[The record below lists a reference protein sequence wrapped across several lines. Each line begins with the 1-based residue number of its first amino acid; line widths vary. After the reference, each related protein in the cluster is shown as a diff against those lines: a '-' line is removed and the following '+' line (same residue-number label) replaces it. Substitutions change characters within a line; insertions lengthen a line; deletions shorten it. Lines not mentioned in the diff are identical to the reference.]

1 MPRYSSYGSLDDRV
15 QEDGDRSFS
24 GFNNRLRPD
33 QLEPGIL
40 ADSQNGR
47 MGTNGQWQVRKGV
60 DTLLSPVASG
70 VGALTL
76 PFNLDDELTG
86 AASVSSS
93 ELVITFGSAHGL
105 GGTPT
110 ITLTDLSSA
119 TISPTTTVG
128 NYTATVVNA
137 TTIKLT
143 DKTYSSAS
151 GNIVIGGALLAGTPE
166 INDDAVNQ
174 LYGACPFSNANV
186 SSSEIDHYIVIA
198 ANSKAFA
205 VNTKTEIAYDI
216 GYESSQ
222 TISSS
227 VNMIQAFNKVFIFR
241 GDSVTLEN
249 PLKVGPITAVAKSG
263 TNNLD
268 LTVTTGHNHYL
279 AIGDKVTI
287 TGISSSTISDSL
299 INETQ
304 TVTAITD
311 DTFKFT
317 VDGTSTDPG
326 TLTLTNAGFA
336 TPFTKVASGTYTQ
349 PTPIDVTNC
358 DVSAGIATCT
368 ASSGDVDQLTVGDI
382 VTISVVDTSP
392 FTLGEEFTI
401 ASIPSSTTF
410 TFITDQADVTNK
422 SFLCTLPQSV
432 AGGYSH
438 MPAAEFGHYHQR
450 RLVLPYKNKVAA
462 STDTYTYR
470 NIQDE
475 LIFSDILDSDTYDPI
490 FNQFRFNAGKSD
502 HIVGLHSFSE
512 DVLMV
517 FNRNSIHLVGDTTV
531 IKDAT
536 NKLLTDEIGLIAK
549 DSIQQIGRQV
559 LFLSDSGVYGVEFIE
574 DYKLRGTEVPL
585 SQSIQSTIDRIN
597 PLHAHKAQAVYF
609 DNRYYIAVPLDSES
623 GQAATQNNAIL
634 VYNLLNQQWE
644 SIDTVNSP
652 NFHIT
657 NMFVAGEEADRGVY
671 TTNDIGG
678 INQIEARDSGDDSV
692 VLEVGGSE
700 SVIDVS
706 GVATTRQFTLGTLD
720 RKKWKSFEMH
730 VESSALRQ
738 SNFDISAELEN
749 LDRTISVGSLSGFN
763 NSSNLAEGEDIS
775 IRGRLGNPR
784 AYGVQFTINNTL
796 GRPKLRAVKTDGIE
810 SFRTVEKAD

>member
-33 QLEPGIL
+33 QLEAGIL

-76 PFNLDDELTG
+76 PFNLDDT
-86 AASVSSS
+86 
-93 ELVITFGSAHGL
+93 
-105 GGTPT
+105 GTP
-110 ITLTDLSSA
+110 
-119 TISPTTTVG
+119 
-128 NYTATVVNA
+128 
-137 TTIKLT
+137 
-143 DKTYSSAS
+143 
-151 GNIVIGGALLAGTPE
+151 PE
-166 INDDAVNQ
+166 IDDDAVNQ

-186 SSSEIDHYIVIA
+186 SSSEIDHYIVMA
-198 ANSKAFA
+198 TNSKAFA
-205 VNTKTEIAYDI
+205 VNTKTEIAYEI

-227 VNMIQAFNKVFIFR
+227 VSMIQAFNKVFIFR

-249 PLKVGPITAVAKSG
+249 PLKVGPITGTATSG
-263 TNNLD
+263 SPAITI
-268 LTVTTGHNHYL
+268 TVTTGHDHYL
-279 AIGDKVTI
+279 AVGDKVTI
-287 TGISSSTISDSL
+287 TGISSDAVDDSL
-299 INETQ
+299 INTTQ
-304 TVTAITD
+304 TITAVASANEFSFSI
-311 DTFKFT
+311 
-317 VDGTSTDPG
+317 GGSTGVG

-368 ASSGDVDQLTVGDI
+368 ASSADVAQLSVEDEITVAVLDGSHPPSFA
-382 VTISVVDTSP
+382 VGTKFVV
-392 FTLGEEFTI
+392 
-401 ASIPSSTTF
+401 ASIPSATTF
-410 TFITDQADVTNK
+410 TFRTTTKDESAKVFT
-422 SFLCTLPQSV
+422 CELPLPVS
-432 AGGYSH
+432 GGYSH

-585 SQSIQSTIDRIN
+585 SQSIQATIDRIN

-609 DNRYYIAVPLDSES
+609 DNRYYIAVPLDTAS
-623 GQAATQNNAIL
+623 QNNAIL

-644 SIDTVNSP
+644 SVDTVNSP

-700 SVIDVS
+700 NVIDVP

-730 VESSALRQ
+730 VESAQLRQ

>member
-60 DTLLSPVASG
+60 DTLLSPVAVSAT
-70 VGALTL
+70 ALTL
-76 PFNLDDELTG
+76 PFNLDD
-86 AASVSSS
+86 A
-93 ELVITFGSAHGL
+93 GS
-105 GGTPT
+105 P
-110 ITLTDLSSA
+110 
-119 TISPTTTVG
+119 PQ
-128 NYTATVVNA
+128 
-137 TTIKLT
+137 
-143 DKTYSSAS
+143 
-151 GNIVIGGALLAGTPE
+151 
-166 INDDAVNQ
+166 INDSAVNQ

-186 SSSEIDHYIVIA
+186 SSSEIDHYIVMA
-198 ANSKAFA
+198 TNSQAFA

-227 VNMIQAFNKVFIFR
+227 VNMLQAFNKVFIFR
-241 GDSVTLEN
+241 GDEVTLEN
-249 PLKVGPITAVAKSG
+249 PLKVGPITAVSKSG

-279 AIGDKVTI
+279 AVGDKVTI
-287 TGISSSTISDSL
+287 TGISSDTIDDSL

-317 VDGTSTDPG
+317 VDDTSTDPG

-358 DVSAGIATCT
+358 NVSAGIATCT
-368 ASSGDVDQLTVGDI
+368 ASSDDVAQLSVEDEITVAVLDGSHPPSFA
-382 VTISVVDTSP
+382 VGTKFVVV
-392 FTLGEEFTI
+392 
-401 ASIPSSTTF
+401 SIPSATTF
-410 TFITDQADVTNK
+410 TFRTTTKDESSKVFT
-422 SFLCTLPQSV
+422 CELPLPVS
-432 AGGYSH
+432 GGYSH

-450 RLVLPYKNKVAA
+450 RLVLPYKNRVVSGSA
-462 STDTYTYR
+462 DTYEYR

-585 SQSIQSTIDRIN
+585 SQSIQATIDRIN

-609 DNRYYIAVPLDSES
+609 NNRYYIAVPLDTAS
-623 GQAATQNNAIL
+623 QNNAIL

-644 SIDTVNSP
+644 SVDTVNSP

-700 SVIDVS
+700 SVIDVP

-730 VESSALRQ
+730 VESSELRQ

-749 LDRTISVGSLSGFN
+749 LDRTITVGSLSGFN

-784 AYGVQFTINNTL
+784 AYGVQFTINNTR

>member
-33 QLEPGIL
+33 QLEAGIL

-76 PFNLDDELTG
+76 PFNLDDT
-86 AASVSSS
+86 
-93 ELVITFGSAHGL
+93 
-105 GGTPT
+105 GTP
-110 ITLTDLSSA
+110 
-119 TISPTTTVG
+119 
-128 NYTATVVNA
+128 
-137 TTIKLT
+137 
-143 DKTYSSAS
+143 
-151 GNIVIGGALLAGTPE
+151 PE
-166 INDDAVNQ
+166 IDDDAVNQ

-186 SSSEIDHYIVIA
+186 SSSEIDHYIVMA
-198 ANSKAFA
+198 TNSKAFA
-205 VNTKTEIAYDI
+205 VNTKTEIAYEI

-227 VNMIQAFNKVFIFR
+227 VSMIQAFNKVFIFR

-249 PLKVGPITAVAKSG
+249 PLKVGPITGTATSG
-263 TNNLD
+263 SPAITI
-268 LTVTTGHNHYL
+268 TVTTGHNHYL
-279 AIGDKVTI
+279 AVGDKVTI
-287 TGISSSTISDSL
+287 TGISSDAVDDSL
-299 INETQ
+299 INTTQ
-304 TVTAITD
+304 TITAVASANEFSFSI
-311 DTFKFT
+311 
-317 VDGTSTDPG
+317 GGSTGVG

-368 ASSGDVDQLTVGDI
+368 ASSADVAQLSVEDEITVAVLDGSHPPSFA
-382 VTISVVDTSP
+382 VGTKFVV
-392 FTLGEEFTI
+392 
-401 ASIPSSTTF
+401 ASIPSATTF
-410 TFITDQADVTNK
+410 TFRTTTKDESAKVFT
-422 SFLCTLPQSV
+422 CELPLPVS
-432 AGGYSH
+432 GGYSH

-585 SQSIQSTIDRIN
+585 SQSIQATIDRIN

-609 DNRYYIAVPLDSES
+609 DNRYYIAVPLDTAS
-623 GQAATQNNAIL
+623 QNNAIL

-644 SIDTVNSP
+644 SVDTVNSP

-700 SVIDVS
+700 NVIDVP

-730 VESSALRQ
+730 VESAQLRQ

>member
-1 MPRYSSYGSLDDRV
+1 MPRYSSYGSLDDKV
-15 QEDGDRSFS
+15 QEDGDRGFI

-33 QLEPGIL
+33 QLEPGLL

-47 MGTNGQWQVRKGV
+47 MGTDGQWQVRRGV
-60 DTLLSPVASG
+60 DTLLSPVTVASQ
-70 VGALTL
+70 ALSL
-76 PFNLDDELTG
+76 PFNLDD
-86 AASVSSS
+86 S
-93 ELVITFGSAHGL
+93 GS
-105 GGTPT
+105 PPQ
-110 ITLTDLSSA
+110 ID
-119 TISPTTTVG
+119 
-128 NYTATVVNA
+128 
-137 TTIKLT
+137 
-143 DKTYSSAS
+143 
-151 GNIVIGGALLAGTPE
+151 
-166 INDDAVNQ
+166 DDAVNQ
-174 LYGACPFSNANV
+174 LYGACAFSNPNV
-186 SSSEIDHYIVIA
+186 SSSEIDHYIIMATNLV
-198 ANSKAFA
+198 AFA
-205 VNTKTEIAYDI
+205 VNTDTEVAYTI
-216 GYESSQ
+216 GYESNQ
-222 TISSS
+222 TISNTVS
-227 VNMIQAFNKVFIFR
+227 MTQAFNKVFIFR
-241 GDSVTLEN
+241 GDTVTLEN
-249 PLKVGPITAVAKSG
+249 PLKVGPITAVSKSG

-279 AIGDKVTI
+279 AVGDKVTI
-287 TGISSSTISDSL
+287 TGISSDTIDDVL

-304 TVTAITD
+304 TITAIPTD
-311 DTFKFT
+311 TTFKFT

-349 PTPIDVTNC
+349 PEPIDVT
-358 DVSAGIATCT
+358 DVDIADGVATCT
-368 ASSGDVDQLTVGDI
+368 ASSGDVAQLSVGSV

-401 ASIPSSTTF
+401 ASIPSATSF

-422 SFLCTLPQSV
+422 AFLCTLAQSV

-462 STDTYTYR
+462 SSDTYTYR

-585 SQSIQSTIDRIN
+585 SKSIQKTIDRIN
-597 PLHAHKAQAVYF
+597 KLNAHKAQAVYF
-609 DNRYYIAVPLDSES
+609 DNRYYLAVPLNGED
-623 GQAATQNNAIL
+623 GTQATQNNAIL
-634 VYNLLNQQWE
+634 VYNLLNDRDWE
-644 SIDTVNSP
+644 T
-652 NFHIT
+652 
-657 NMFVAGEEADRGVY
+657 AC
-671 TTNDIGG
+671 
-678 INQIEARDSGDDSV
+678 
-692 VLEVGGSE
+692 
-700 SVIDVS
+700 
-706 GVATTRQFTLGTLD
+706 
-720 RKKWKSFEMH
+720 
-730 VESSALRQ
+730 AL
-738 SNFDISAELEN
+738 
-749 LDRTISVGSLSGFN
+749 
-763 NSSNLAEGEDIS
+763 
-775 IRGRLGNPR
+775 
-784 AYGVQFTINNTL
+784 
-796 GRPKLRAVKTDGIE
+796 
-810 SFRTVEKAD
+810 

>member
-33 QLEPGIL
+33 QLEAGIL

-60 DTLLSPVASG
+60 DTLLSPVAVSAT
-70 VGALTL
+70 ALTL
-76 PFNLDDELTG
+76 PFNLDD
-86 AASVSSS
+86 
-93 ELVITFGSAHGL
+93 
-105 GGTPT
+105 
-110 ITLTDLSSA
+110 
-119 TISPTTTVG
+119 
-128 NYTATVVNA
+128 
-137 TTIKLT
+137 
-143 DKTYSSAS
+143 
-151 GNIVIGGALLAGTPE
+151 AGTPPQ
-166 INDDAVNQ
+166 INDGAVNQ

-186 SSSEIDHYIVIA
+186 SSSEIDHYIVMA
-198 ANSKAFA
+198 TNSKAFA

-227 VNMIQAFNKVFIFR
+227 VSMIQAFNKVFIFR

-249 PLKVGPITAVAKSG
+249 PLKVGPITGTATSG
-263 TNNLD
+263 SPAITI
-268 LTVTTGHNHYL
+268 TVTTGHDHYL
-279 AIGDKVTI
+279 AVGDKVTI
-287 TGISSSTISDSL
+287 TGISSDAVDDSL
-299 INETQ
+299 INKTQ
-304 TVTAITD
+304 TITAVASANEFSFSI
-311 DTFKFT
+311 
-317 VDGTSTDPG
+317 GGSTGVG

-349 PTPIDVTNC
+349 PTPIDVT
-358 DVSAGIATCT
+358 DVDIAADGVATCT
-368 ASSGDVDQLTVGDI
+368 ASSDDVAQLTVGDI

-422 SFLCTLPQSV
+422 AFLCTLPQSV

-450 RLVLPYKNKVAA
+450 RLVLPYKNRVAA

-559 LFLSDSGVYGVEFIE
+559 LFLSDSGIYGVEFIE

-585 SQSIQSTIDRIN
+585 SQSIQATIDRIN

-609 DNRYYIAVPLDSES
+609 DNRYYIAVPLDNSN
-623 GQAATQNNAIL
+623 QNNAIL

-644 SIDTVNSP
+644 SVDTVNSP

-678 INQIEARDSGDDSV
+678 INQIEALESGEDSV
-692 VLEVGGSE
+692 VLEVGGLE
-700 SVIDVS
+700 NAVGVA

-730 VESSALRQ
+730 VESSELRQ
-738 SNFDISAELEN
+738 SDFNISAELEN
-749 LDRTISVGSLSGFN
+749 LDRTITVGSLSGFN
-763 NSSNLAEGEDIS
+763 NGSNLAEGEDIS

>member
-60 DTLLSPVASG
+60 DTLLSPVAVSAT
-70 VGALTL
+70 ALTL
-76 PFNLDDELTG
+76 PFNLDD
-86 AASVSSS
+86 A
-93 ELVITFGSAHGL
+93 GS
-105 GGTPT
+105 P
-110 ITLTDLSSA
+110 
-119 TISPTTTVG
+119 PQ
-128 NYTATVVNA
+128 
-137 TTIKLT
+137 
-143 DKTYSSAS
+143 
-151 GNIVIGGALLAGTPE
+151 
-166 INDDAVNQ
+166 INDGAVNQ

-186 SSSEIDHYIVIA
+186 SSSEIDHYIVMA
-198 ANSKAFA
+198 TNSKAFA

-227 VNMIQAFNKVFIFR
+227 VSMIQAFNKVFIFR

-279 AIGDKVTI
+279 AVGDKVTI
-287 TGISSSTISDSL
+287 TGISSNTIDDSL

-336 TPFTKVASGTYTQ
+336 TPFTKVASDAYTQ
-349 PTPIDVTNC
+349 PTLLAPTGFTISN
-358 DVSAGIATCT
+358 GIATATVSNTLSVGTTIECVDPGSGSGITQGTQFEVAT
-368 ASSGDVDQLTVGDI
+368 ASSSQ
-382 VTISVVDTSP
+382 
-392 FTLGEEFTI
+392 
-401 ASIPSSTTF
+401 F
-410 TFITDQADVTNK
+410 TFKIDSKNITNQTDTA
-422 SFLCTLPQSV
+422 FMAPQSV
-432 AGGYSH
+432 SGGYSH

-450 RLVLPYKNKVAA
+450 RLVLPYKNRVVSGSA
-462 STDTYTYR
+462 DTYEYR

-536 NKLLTDEIGLIAK
+536 NRLLTDEIGLIAK

-585 SQSIQSTIDRIN
+585 SQSIQATIDRIN

-609 DNRYYIAVPLDSES
+609 DNRYYIAVPLDTAS
-623 GQAATQNNAIL
+623 QNNAIL

-644 SIDTVNSP
+644 SVDTVNSA

-700 SVIDVS
+700 SVIDVP

-730 VESSALRQ
+730 VESAELRQ

-749 LDRTISVGSLSGFN
+749 LDRTITVGSLSGFN

>member
-76 PFNLDDELTG
+76 PFNLDDT
-86 AASVSSS
+86 
-93 ELVITFGSAHGL
+93 
-105 GGTPT
+105 GTP
-110 ITLTDLSSA
+110 
-119 TISPTTTVG
+119 
-128 NYTATVVNA
+128 
-137 TTIKLT
+137 
-143 DKTYSSAS
+143 
-151 GNIVIGGALLAGTPE
+151 PE

-186 SSSEIDHYIVIA
+186 SSSEIDHYIVMA

-227 VNMIQAFNKVFIFR
+227 VSMIQAFNKVFIFR

-279 AIGDKVTI
+279 AVGDKVTI

-326 TLTLTNAGFA
+326 TLTLANAGFA

-349 PTPIDVTNC
+349 PTPIDVTDC

-368 ASSGDVDQLTVGDI
+368 ASSADVAQLSVEDEITVAVLDQSHPPSFTVGTKFV
-382 VTISVVDTSP
+382 VT
-392 FTLGEEFTI
+392 
-401 ASIPSSTTF
+401 SIPSSTTF
-410 TFITDQADVTNK
+410 TFRTTTKDESSKVFT
-422 SFLCTLPQSV
+422 CELPLPVS
-432 AGGYSH
+432 GGYSH

-450 RLVLPYKNKVAA
+450 RLVLPYKNRVAA

-585 SQSIQSTIDRIN
+585 SQSIQATIDRIN

-609 DNRYYIAVPLDSES
+609 DNRYYIAVPLDT
-623 GQAATQNNAIL
+623 ATQNNAIL

-678 INQIEARDSGDDSV
+678 INQIEALESGEDSV

-700 SVIDVS
+700 NVIGVA

-730 VESSALRQ
+730 VESAELRQ